1 MTNTNQIRFF
11 EAKDGGIELF
21 SDPGVKIGFA
31 KTAKDL
37 TKLLDKFNFIDGTAH
52 FGSSMDF
59 ADEYGFTKR
68 EGAYDMIVEGFLNSR
83 NA

>member
-11 EAKDGGIELF
+11 EANKGGIELF
-21 SDPGVKIGFA
+21 SAPGVKIGFA
-31 KTAKDL
+31 QTAKDL
-37 TKLLDKFNFIDGTAH
+37 TKLLNKFDFQDGTAH

-68 EGAYDMIVEGFLNSR
+68 EGAFDMLVEGFLNSR